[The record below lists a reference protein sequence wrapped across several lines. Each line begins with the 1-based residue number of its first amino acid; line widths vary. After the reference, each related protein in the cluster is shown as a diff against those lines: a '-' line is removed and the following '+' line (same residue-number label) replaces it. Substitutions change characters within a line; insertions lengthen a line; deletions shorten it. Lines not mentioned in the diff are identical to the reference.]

1 MKNYIEISTVVLFA
15 ILVHSALTASLVNM
29 FMTLHGVGGGAGG
42 VGAGVEDDFGSYD
55 GHGGA
60 VGNYGGVGNNNYDL
74 NDYLNGAVARTT
86 PSDDDDDDGSG
97 VAYKWNDVRKV
108 MQMGEPP
115 LSSTMH
121 HEQQQQSLSKKRPSI
136 IPTTTTTTADNLS
149 LEAYS
154 AMLYKHRQAS
164 SLSSDDDSSDDQQ
177 DQVAGGMVDK
187 RGAKQSKL
195 RLIQQN
201 KFRYMR

>member
-29 FMTLHGVGGGAGG
+29 FMTLHGVGGGVG
-42 VGAGVEDDFGSYD
+42 VGVEEDFGSY

-74 NDYLNGAVARTT
+74 NDYLKGVAARRT
-86 PSDDDDDDGSG
+86 PSDDDDDGSG

-108 MQMGEPP
+108 IQMGDSH

-121 HEQQQQSLSKKRPSI
+121 YEQQQQQSLSKKRPSI
-136 IPTTTTTTADNLS
+136 IPTTTATTADNLS

-154 AMLYKHRQAS
+154 AMLNI
-164 SLSSDDDSSDDQQ
+164 
-177 DQVAGGMVDK
+177 V
-187 RGAKQSKL
+187 
-195 RLIQQN
+195 RLPHNSPPLMTTPPTTN
-201 KFRYMR
+201 KIK